1 MIQSDLAIAI
11 FKKMKL
17 CGCNPDSETYNIM
30 IDCCTILKSYRSAC
44 LLISMMIRKG
54 FCPVI
59 CTYTAIIKVL
69 FILIS
74 DCSAQILLFCQ
85 RFCIVLDFM

>member
-17 CGCNPDSETYNIM
+17 CGCDPDSETYNIM
-30 IDCCTILKSYRSAC
+30 INCCTILKSYRSAC
-44 LLISMMIRKG
+44 LLISTMIRKG

-74 DCSAQILLFCQ
+74 DSSAHIIILSKILHCT
-85 RFCIVLDFM
+85 